1 MIDALGIVNKGTA
14 GTGAAVF
21 KTNKNELGKTPL
33 DNLAAGIKKE
43 KEGIIKEQETEQ
55 KVKQEQDKKVQNE
68 IIKLD
73 QKGFHKDRENAFRPR
88 VAALK
93 QKHADLRS
101 KGVDLQDYNNPETQQ
116 FWEEESAIKNDI
128 DYSVTTEDDYYK
140 WANTAKANPAKY
152 DYEETVAGLN
162 EFMSL
167 PLEER
172 KKQNITDYVKMKDV
186 PLDQYMV
193 GASVGNAYKSDAQI
207 KEYIN
212 LQTTNPKYKKHIE
225 EGVAAGLWKDE
236 EDFKSQ
242 QYAYAKAKRTQ
253 RAAKAAPRKTTKN
266 NVVLSESSPAAYDE
280 FTGDHVSTLGHDAA
294 QLGSINA
301 KVGGNDAIYV
311 SDNSKMTGQVA
322 SIKSGIMQNV
332 FVGNNGTPL
341 AIPYDPSKADTVF
354 TYKSHEPMVDDAG
367 NTVNLTITGTYDQIV
382 AELIDRGL
390 GNFETMVYGSFDNAD
405 GDNVDVWVPA
415 SKVISG
421 EGMAKHTETYKK
433 LQAKKSSLNS
443 TYKSKVS
450 WPEWKKANP
459 NGTRAQFDAYLKQ

>member
-14 GTGAAVF
+14 NTGAAVF
-21 KTNKNELGKTPL
+21 KSPESKLGKTPL
-33 DNLAAGIKKE
+33 DDIAAGIKKE
-43 KEGIIKEQETEQ
+43 REGIEKEQEAEQ
-55 KVKQEQDKKVQNE
+55 KAKENQDKKIQND

-73 QKGFHKDRENAFRPR
+73 EKGFHKDRENIFRPKL
-88 VAALK
+88 AELK
-93 QKHADLRS
+93 QKHAALRS
-101 KGVDLQDYNNPETQQ
+101 QGIDLQDYNDPETVK
-116 FWEEESAIKNDI
+116 FWEEVDMAKNDI
-128 DYSVTTEDDYYK
+128 DYSATTEDDYYK
-140 WANTAKANPAKY
+140 WANTARANPTKY
-152 DYEETVAGLN
+152 DYEETVKGLN

-172 KKQNITDYVKMKDV
+172 KNQNITDYVKMKDV
-186 PLDQYMV
+186 PFDQYLV
-193 GASVGNAYKSDAQI
+193 GASVGNTYKSDAQI

-225 EGVAAGLWKDE
+225 EGVVAGLWTDA
-236 EDFKSQ
+236 EDFKNQ
-242 QYAYAKAKRTQ
+242 QYEYAKSKRTQ
-253 RAAKAAPRKTTKN
+253 RAAKATRKVTKN

-280 FTGDHVSTLGHDAA
+280 FTGGHVSTLGFDAA

-311 SDNSKMTGQVA
+311 RDNSKMAGQVA

-332 FVGNNGTPL
+332 FVSKNGIPTP
-341 AIPYDPSKADTVF
+341 IPYDDANPDAII

-390 GNFETMVYGSFDNAD
+390 GNFETMVYGSFNNAD
-405 GDNVDVWVPA
+405 GENVDVWVPA
-415 SKVISG
+415 SKVING

-433 LQAKKSSLNS
+433 LQDKKASLNS
-443 TYKSKVS
+443 KYKTKVS
-450 WPEWKKANP
+450 WPEWKRANP
-459 NGTRAQFDAYLKQ
+459 NGTRAQFDAYLKQQ

>member
-14 GTGAAVF
+14 NTGAAVF
-21 KTNKNELGKTPL
+21 KSQESKLGKTPL
-33 DNLAAGIKKE
+33 DDIAAGIKKE
-43 KEGIIKEQETEQ
+43 REGIEKEQEVEQ
-55 KVKQEQDKKVQNE
+55 KRKEQEDKKVQNE
-68 IIKLD
+68 IVKLD
-73 QKGFHKDRENAFRPR
+73 QKGFHKDRETAFRPR

-93 QKHADLRS
+93 QKHATLRS
-101 KGVDLQDYNNPETQQ
+101 QGVDLQDYNNPETQQ
-116 FWEEESAIKNDI
+116 FWEEEAAIKNDI

-186 PLDQYMV
+186 PFDQYLV
-193 GASVGNAYKSDAQI
+193 GASVGNTYKSDAQI

-225 EGVAAGLWKDE
+225 EGVVAGLWTDE
-236 EDFKSQ
+236 EDFKNQ
-242 QYAYAKAKRTQ
+242 QYAYAKSKRTQ
-253 RAAKAAPRKTTKN
+253 RAAKAVRKVPKN

-280 FTGDHVSTLGHDAA
+280 FTGGHVSTLGHDAA

-311 SDNSKMTGQVA
+311 SDNSKMTGQVT

-332 FVGNNGTPL
+332 FVGNNGIPA
-341 AIPYDPSKADTVF
+341 AIPYDDTNPSAII

-367 NTVNLTITGTYDQIV
+367 NTVNLEITGTYDQIV

-390 GNFETMVYGSFDNAD
+390 GGFETMVYGSFDNAK
-405 GDNVDVWVPA
+405 GENVDVWVPA
-415 SKVISG
+415 SKVING

-433 LQAKKSSLNS
+433 LQAKKASLNS
-443 TYKSKVS
+443 TYKKKVS

-459 NGTRAQFDAYLKQ
+459 SGTRAQFDAYLKQ